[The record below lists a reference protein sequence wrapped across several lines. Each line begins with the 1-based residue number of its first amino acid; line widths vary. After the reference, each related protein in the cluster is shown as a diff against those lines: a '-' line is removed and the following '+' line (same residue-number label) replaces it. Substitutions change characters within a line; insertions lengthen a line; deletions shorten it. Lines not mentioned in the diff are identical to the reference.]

1 MTQPIIAGSGDGT
14 RPTTSGGVDNIGG
27 GERFSSQRTA
37 AGEDV
42 ASPAPSE
49 RMRDKRKN
57 VENTRHDDSAAFG
70 LHEDLA
76 QQPNPGPGQR

>member
-1 MTQPIIAGSGDGT
+1 MTQPNITGSGDGT

-27 GERFSSQRTA
+27 GERFSTQRTA
-37 AGEDV
+37 AGEEV
-42 ASPAPSE
+42 ASPAPRE
-49 RMRDKRKN
+49 RMQDKRKS
-57 VENTRHDDSAAFG
+57 VENTKRDDSAAFG